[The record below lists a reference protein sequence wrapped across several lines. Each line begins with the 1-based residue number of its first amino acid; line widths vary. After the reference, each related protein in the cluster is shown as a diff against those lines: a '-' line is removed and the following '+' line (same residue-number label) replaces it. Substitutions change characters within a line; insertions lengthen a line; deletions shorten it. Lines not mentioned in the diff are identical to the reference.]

1 MSDKL
6 KNAVVWLLRIVAW
19 FAVGAI
25 LELFLANSKWL
36 HEQLLPWFFRAST
49 VALVLVIVVAL
60 PLSAFRR
67 CRGFSA
73 IAAHVASY
81 VFFATLLMAAVL
93 LTLGIWG
100 KWPVVIGLFM
110 MVVGVV
116 PIAMLATLYTGI
128 WSIVA
133 QLVVLT
139 GLTIGSRAYARW
151 IGDRTVAPV
160 AIREYGA
167 AG

>member
-1 MSDKL
+1 MSNKL
-6 KNAVVWLLRIVAW
+6 KNAVIWLLRTVAW
-19 FAVGAI
+19 LAVGAI
-25 LELFLANSKWL
+25 LELFLANSNWL
-36 HEQLLPWFFRAST
+36 NQRLLPWFFRAST
-49 VALVLVIVVAL
+49 LALVLVIVVAL
-60 PLSAFRR
+60 PLSAFKR
-67 CRGFSA
+67 CRGISA

-81 VFFATLLMAAVL
+81 VFFANALMWAVL

-100 KWPVVIGLFM
+100 KWAVTIGLYM